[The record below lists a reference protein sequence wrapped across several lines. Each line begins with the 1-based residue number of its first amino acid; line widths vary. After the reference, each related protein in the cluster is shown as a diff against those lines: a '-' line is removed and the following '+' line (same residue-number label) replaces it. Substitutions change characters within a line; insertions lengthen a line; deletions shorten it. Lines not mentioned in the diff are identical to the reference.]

1 MFWAWS
7 PSACHARAGYRAAAA
22 AWVSKRSTAGT
33 PLTTAFDT
41 TMALPAAPWPSITP
55 WLKTPPTRYQTS
67 VLGSRSRTFSA
78 KVFNGAAA
86 ALFGAACFLAAFFG
100 FLPGA
105 DIFLAGFVAALFV
118 GFVDAVV

>member
-1 MFWAWS
+1 
-7 PSACHARAGYRAAAA
+7 
-22 AWVSKRSTAGT
+22 
-33 PLTTAFDT
+33 
-41 TMALPAAPWPSITP
+41 MALPAAPWPSITP

-105 DIFLAGFVAALFV
+105 DIFFAGFVAALFV
-118 GFVDAVV
+118 GFVDAVVRDLDFFFAFVFFDAMLHLRAE